1 MLSLAVILKAFSI
14 GLLLICMPGAALFS
28 ILQTSISRGFKAGLF
43 LAIGI
48 SISDI
53 LLVALC
59 FVGIANLMID
69 NETATFVM
77 GLIGGVILIGYGIYT
92 FLNKKTDLNP
102 YRRKNTDLEQRVE
115 AKTSK
120 YKMLQYT
127 FKGFIFNF
135 TNPFVW
141 LLWIGV
147 VPMSGNSVK
156 EQSIFLLLI
165 LLCTFSG
172 DALKS
177 FFANKIKQILTP
189 KVIYWV
195 NRIVGLVFLALGLV
209 LIIRSYILYA

>member
-1 MLSLAVILKAFSI
+1 MLSIAVVLKALSI

-59 FVGIANLMID
+59 FVGIANLMTD
-69 NETATFVM
+69 NGTATFIM

-92 FLNKKTDLNP
+92 FFNKKTDLNP
-102 YRRKNTDLEQRVE
+102 YRRRNPELEQRVE
-115 AKTSK
+115 EKTSK
-120 YKMLQYT
+120 FRMLQYT

-147 VPMSGNSVK
+147 VPMSGDTVR
-156 EQSIFLLLI
+156 EQIAFLLLI
-165 LLCTFSG
+165 LICTFAG
-172 DALKS
+172 DVTKS

-195 NRIVGLVFLALGLV
+195 NRIVGLVFLFLGV
-209 LIIRSYILYA
+209 ILIIRSYILYA